1 MAAGTNGQL
10 KSAVS
15 EVSRVIPGRFCRW
28 LAGSERDG
36 HRSERA
42 WALLSKASYT
52 SSAAR
57 PTDCRGRALHWPYR
71 TNDSFTAFSSA
82 PPPKPCCKSPPTPR
96 HLGAR
101 IGFLA
106 VLHTWGQNLHHH
118 PHLRWIS
125 CRRQFLF
132 PVKVLSRLFRAKLV
146 AYLKTAFRQGAL
158 GFHGELKSMGDQ
170 RNFVGWLTRV
180 AATEG
185 SLC

>member
-1 MAAGTNGQL
+1 LFNQTVCALRFFYHHILHRDWMIECIPYPRREDKLPVVLSPAEVSSTSMWSSPCPNWSRRWRSRTNG
-10 KSAVS
+10 
-15 EVSRVIPGRFCRW
+15 
-28 LAGSERDG
+28 
-36 HRSERA
+36 
-42 WALLSKASYT
+42 
-52 SSAAR
+52 
-57 PTDCRGRALHWPYR
+57 
-71 TNDSFTAFSSA
+71 SFMAFSSA

-158 GFHGELKSMGDQ
+158 GFHGELKSVGDQ